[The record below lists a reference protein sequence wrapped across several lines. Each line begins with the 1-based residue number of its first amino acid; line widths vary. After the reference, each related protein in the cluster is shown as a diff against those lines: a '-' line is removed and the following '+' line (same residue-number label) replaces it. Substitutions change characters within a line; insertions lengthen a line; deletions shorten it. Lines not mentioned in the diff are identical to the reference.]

1 MTFLELAETVL
12 EKAEYPL
19 GYKEIWE
26 QAKIMGLTNQI
37 VKGEWEFKTPP
48 QTIMQNQLHD
58 NIRQKKDNS
67 KFYKA
72 SIRPTTFWLKSR
84 ESELGSE
91 TEIEQKRQEIYKV
104 ELDDYENK
112 LDKKGFKEKELHS
125 VLVGFVAEEFGL
137 YCKTI
142 DVGTSKKGEAGLGE
156 WNHPD
161 IVGIHFPFD
170 DYEDIAF
177 DLLHKINKVNYKIY
191 SFEIKR
197 VINPKNLKEC
207 YFQAVSNS
215 SWANYG
221 YLVAWEIKLD
231 ERAKME
237 AERLN
242 ESFGIGMIELKND
255 NNKAIIFEA
264 KERELDIRT
273 FNMLVGINTNFREF
287 IRNICGDIK
296 TFLETKERDRINTIK
311 YDKILSGDKLESYKQ
326 EIRRKAE

>member
-1 MTFLELAETVL
+1 M
-12 EKAEYPL
+12 
-19 GYKEIWE
+19 
-26 QAKIMGLTNQI
+26 
-37 VKGEWEFKTPP
+37 
-48 QTIMQNQLHD
+48 
-58 NIRQKKDNS
+58 
-67 KFYKA
+67 
-72 SIRPTTFWLKSR
+72 FWLKSR
-84 ESELGSE
+84 KNELGNE
-91 TEIEQKRQEIYKV
+91 TEIEQKRQESYKT

-125 VLVGFVAEEFGL
+125 LLVGFVAENDKFGL
-137 YCKTI
+137 FCKTI
-142 DVGTSKKGEAGLGE
+142 DAGTSKKGEAGLGE

-161 IVGIHFPFD
+161 IVGIHFPFN
-170 DYEDIAF
+170 DYESVAF
-177 DLLHKINKVNYKIY
+177 DLLHKINKADCKIY

-197 VINPKNLKEC
+197 VINLKNLKEC

-231 ERAKME
+231 DERAKME

-255 NNKAIIFEA
+255 NILFEA

-273 FNMLVGINTNFREF
+273 LNMLVDINTDFRTLIE
-287 IRNICGDIK
+287 NINDDIDS
-296 TFLETKERDRINTIK
+296 FLTTKKHDRINTSK
-311 YDKILSGDKLESYKQ
+311 YDKILSSDELESYKQ